1 MRCKNWCRVP
11 HSAADQPGG
20 GGAAALRYN
29 RALSQPYRC
38 GDSRSVFVHD
48 AMPFPARCFS
58 GVPPG
63 CAMISRAMMKGV
75 WAYRGFVTGSVKR
88 EFQAKYG
95 NAVLGAAWTVL
106 NPLAMILVYTVIFA
120 QVMRSKLPG
129 VDSSFAYSI
138 YLCAGVLTW
147 GLFTEITTRAQTV
160 FIEHANLIKKLQFP
174 RICLPLIVV
183 LNATLNF
190 AIVFGLFTVFLV
202 VSGNFPGWVFAA
214 LLPVLVLQVALAIGL
229 GMLLG
234 VLNVFFRDVGQFF
247 GIFIQFWFWLTPIVY
262 PASILPEN
270 ARALLVWNPMA
281 PVIAAY
287 QTILV
292 HGRAPDWPSLGL
304 PALLAV
310 LLCVLGMQTFRKRS
324 GEMVDEL

>member
-1 MRCKNWCRVP
+1 
-11 HSAADQPGG
+11 
-20 GGAAALRYN
+20 
-29 RALSQPYRC
+29 
-38 GDSRSVFVHD
+38 
-48 AMPFPARCFS
+48 
-58 GVPPG
+58 
-63 CAMISRAMMKGV
+63 
-75 WAYRGFVTGSVKR
+75 
-88 EFQAKYG
+88 
-95 NAVLGAAWTVL
+95 
-106 NPLAMILVYTVIFA
+106 
-120 QVMRSKLPG
+120 
-129 VDSSFAYSI
+129 
-138 YLCAGVLTW
+138 
-147 GLFTEITTRAQTV
+147 
-160 FIEHANLIKKLQFP
+160 
-174 RICLPLIVV
+174 
-183 LNATLNF
+183 
-190 AIVFGLFTVFLV
+190 
-202 VSGNFPGWVFAA
+202 